1 MAAEK
6 DPPQQDA
13 ARVPPQVSDAAELR
27 RRAEEDARLPET
39 EDLDA
44 LSPEQIRRTFHELRV
59 HQIELE
65 MQNEELRRTQAELGA
80 AQARYIDFYDLAP
93 VGYLT
98 LSEPGLILEANLTAA
113 TILGVTPGAL
123 VERPFTRF
131 VLPEDQDLHYL
142 HTKRLCETG
151 AADATSV
158 PQAGAPQAYELRM
171 LQGDGTAFWAHLE
184 VTAARDAGGAPV
196 RRIVMSDITERNR
209 AEESLREAHQ
219 KLETTLDSI
228 TDGLLVLDH
237 DWRYTYVSDTG
248 AKLVGM
254 RPEDLIGK
262 CVWDLFPY
270 AKDTRFYECYH
281 MAVETGQPIAF
292 EEFYPEP
299 LNRWLE
305 CRCYPS
311 PDGLSVY
318 FRDITER
325 KQVDNGL
332 ERARKELDAAHE
344 YAVSIINTVREPL
357 IALDQD
363 LRVVSVNRSF
373 YDVFKVSPEETVGQ
387 LIYDLG
393 NKQWDIPKLRELL
406 GTILPQQAIFDGYEV
421 EHDFVAI
428 GRRIMLLNARQIHR
442 VLGKEQIILLAIEDV
457 TERKRAEELLRESE
471 ERYALTLD
479 AVNDGLWDW
488 NVQSGDA
495 LFSPRY
501 YALLGYDD
509 GEFPANYASWRLLVH
524 PEDLA
529 QVEEELRLSIET
541 GKGFAIDLQ
550 MKLKFGGWRWVS
562 TRGRVVERDAAGKA
576 LRLVGTLS
584 DITERKRAEEALR
597 AASLYSR
604 SLLETSLDPLVT
616 ISAEGRITDVNAA
629 TEKIT
634 GMSREWLI
642 GSDFADY
649 FTEPEVARAGYLKAF
664 EQGQV
669 TDYPLAV
676 CHTSGAIAAVL
687 YNASVYRN
695 ERGDVL
701 GVFAAARDI
710 TERKH
715 VEEKLAAMAA
725 ELERSNN
732 DLEQF
737 ASVASHDLQEPL
749 RMVASYTQLLA
760 ERYEGQLD
768 EKAQKYIAYAVDGA
782 VRMQRLVNDLLTYAR
797 VGTRGNPIAPTDA
810 GRVLGQAIG
819 DLATAIEESRAVV
832 THEELPLLR
841 ADASQLRQLFQNLLA
856 NALKF
861 RSEEVPRVHV
871 SARDEGRDWVF
882 AVRDNGIGID
892 RQYAER
898 VFVVFQ
904 RLHTRR
910 DYPGTGIGLALCKR
924 IVERH
929 GGRIWFES
937 EPGKGSTFLF
947 TVPK

>member
-13 ARVPPQVSDAAELR
+13 AREPPQVSDAAELR
-27 RRAEEDARLPET
+27 RRAEEDAGFPET

-113 TILGVTPGAL
+113 TILGVTPDAL

-196 RRIVMSDITERNR
+196 RRIVMSDITER
-209 AEESLREAHQ
+209 
-219 KLETTLDSI
+219 
-228 TDGLLVLDH
+228 
-237 DWRYTYVSDTG
+237 
-248 AKLVGM
+248 
-254 RPEDLIGK
+254 
-262 CVWDLFPY
+262 
-270 AKDTRFYECYH
+270 
-281 MAVETGQPIAF
+281 
-292 EEFYPEP
+292 
-299 LNRWLE
+299 
-305 CRCYPS
+305 
-311 PDGLSVY
+311 
-318 FRDITER
+318 
-325 KQVDNGL
+325 
-332 ERARKELDAAHE
+332 
-344 YAVSIINTVREPL
+344 
-357 IALDQD
+357 
-363 LRVVSVNRSF
+363 
-373 YDVFKVSPEETVGQ
+373 
-387 LIYDLG
+387 
-393 NKQWDIPKLRELL
+393 
-406 GTILPQQAIFDGYEV
+406 
-421 EHDFVAI
+421 
-428 GRRIMLLNARQIHR
+428 
-442 VLGKEQIILLAIEDV
+442 
-457 TERKRAEELLRESE
+457 KRAEEALRESE

-529 QVEEELRLSIET
+529 RVEEELRLSIET
-541 GKGFAIDLQ
+541 GKGFAFDLQ

-597 AASLYSR
+597 KLEERFRSMFAQAPLGIAFIDSLTGHIDEVNPRFAEIAGR
-604 SLLETSLDPLVT
+604 SMEEMAIIDWM
-616 ISAEGRITDVNAA
+616 RITHPDDVQEDLDNMALLNAGKISGFHM
-629 TEKIT
+629 EKRYLHHDGTPVWIN
-634 GMSREWLI
+634 MSIAPILVE
-642 GSDFADY
+642 D
-649 FTEPEVARAGYLKAF
+649 KAHPRHLCMI
-664 EQGQV
+664 E
-669 TDYPLAV
+669 
-676 CHTSGAIAAVL
+676 
-687 YNASVYRN
+687 
-695 ERGDVL
+695 
-701 GVFAAARDI
+701 DI

-715 VEEKLAAMAA
+715 VEEKLAAVAA

-737 ASVASHDLQEPL
+737 ASIAAHDLQEPL

-768 EKAQKYIAYAVDGA
+768 EKARKYIAYAVDGA

-797 VGTRGNPIAPTDA
+797 VGTRGNPIEPTDA

-832 THEELPLLR
+832 THEELPLVR

>member
-1 MAAEK
+1 MAAKK

-27 RRAEEDARLPET
+27 RRAEEDARFPET

-113 TILGVTPGAL
+113 TILGVTPDAL

-196 RRIVMSDITERNR
+196 RRIVMSDITER
-209 AEESLREAHQ
+209 
-219 KLETTLDSI
+219 
-228 TDGLLVLDH
+228 
-237 DWRYTYVSDTG
+237 
-248 AKLVGM
+248 
-254 RPEDLIGK
+254 
-262 CVWDLFPY
+262 
-270 AKDTRFYECYH
+270 
-281 MAVETGQPIAF
+281 
-292 EEFYPEP
+292 
-299 LNRWLE
+299 
-305 CRCYPS
+305 
-311 PDGLSVY
+311 
-318 FRDITER
+318 
-325 KQVDNGL
+325 
-332 ERARKELDAAHE
+332 
-344 YAVSIINTVREPL
+344 
-357 IALDQD
+357 
-363 LRVVSVNRSF
+363 
-373 YDVFKVSPEETVGQ
+373 
-387 LIYDLG
+387 
-393 NKQWDIPKLRELL
+393 
-406 GTILPQQAIFDGYEV
+406 
-421 EHDFVAI
+421 
-428 GRRIMLLNARQIHR
+428 
-442 VLGKEQIILLAIEDV
+442 
-457 TERKRAEELLRESE
+457 KRAEEALRESE

-529 QVEEELRLSIET
+529 RVEEELRLSIET

-597 AASLYSR
+597 KLEERFRSMFAQAPLGIAFIDSLTGHIDEVNPRFAEIAGR
-604 SLLETSLDPLVT
+604 SMEEMAIIDWM
-616 ISAEGRITDVNAA
+616 RITHPDDVQEDLDNMALLNAGKISGFRM
-629 TEKIT
+629 EKRYLHHDGTPVWIN
-634 GMSREWLI
+634 MSIAPILVE
-642 GSDFADY
+642 D
-649 FTEPEVARAGYLKAF
+649 KAHPRHLCMI
-664 EQGQV
+664 E
-669 TDYPLAV
+669 
-676 CHTSGAIAAVL
+676 
-687 YNASVYRN
+687 
-695 ERGDVL
+695 
-701 GVFAAARDI
+701 DI

-715 VEEKLAAMAA
+715 VEEKLAAVAA

-737 ASVASHDLQEPL
+737 ASIAAHDLQEPL

-768 EKAQKYIAYAVDGA
+768 EKTRKYIAYAVDGA
-782 VRMQRLVNDLLTYAR
+782 VRMQQLVNDLLTYAR
-797 VGTRGNPIAPTDA
+797 VGTRGNPIEPTDA

-832 THEELPLLR
+832 THEELPLVR

-861 RSEEVPRVHV
+861 RSAEVPRVHV

-904 RLHTRR
+904 RLHTRQ
-910 DYPGTGIGLALCKR
+910 DYPGTGIGLAVCKR